1 MKKKS
6 LSRSSFLKKSL
17 LAVTGLPFVLQT
29 PGCGQ
34 ATGGGQATSGDKNL
48 PPGGDCGP
56 TDAAIAGP
64 FYVSNAVQA
73 TNINYL
79 NMPGTPM
86 RISGTVLGGPD
97 GKLPLPNARV
107 EIWHCDDKGL
117 YHPQASGDVTD
128 YMSAEVNLRGL
139 GVTNQQGQYAFDSIV
154 PGVYPGR
161 RRHLHFRIVANGHR
175 SLITQSYWLDE
186 KGSAREKQDRTDR
199 NTEDCRYIDF
209 KADAKGVMAGV
220 FDIVLE
226 KA

>member
-1 MKKKS
+1 M
-6 LSRSSFLKKSL
+6 
-17 LAVTGLPFVLQT
+17 AVTGLPFVFQT

-34 ATGGGQATSGDKNL
+34 ASSRGQATSGEKT
-48 PPGGDCGP
+48 PHPGGDCGP
-56 TDAAIAGP
+56 TDPATAGP
-64 FYVSNAVQA
+64 FYVSNTVQA

-86 RISGTVLGGPD
+86 QLSGSVYGGPD
-97 GKLPLPNARV
+97 GKTPQPNARV

-128 YMSAEVNLRGL
+128 YMSSEVNLRGL

-175 SLITQSYWLDE
+175 PLITQSYWLDE
-186 KGSAREKQDRTDR
+186 KGSARERQDRTDR
-199 NTEDCRYIDF
+199 NTEECRYIDF
-209 KADAKGVMAGV
+209 KPDGIGEMAGV